1 MNSHC
6 ESKHRRTRVLRAAML
21 VIALAIGCALPTAAP
36 AQSTD
41 IEDWR
46 GFAAGSW
53 VALRTTSETLD
64 EQGQVVSQSTSTIEY
79 RVERASAEEIV
90 LDVAEGVV
98 EYGGKQFPT
107 PAAKLV
113 LRPFGQA
120 DDEKVTEVDDPDDED
135 ADDEDAD
142 ATKPAAESKPTAE
155 SKRPRRRTVKAIL
168 ASDTGKREV
177 TAEFRGASADSPVRR
192 VVKTFDT
199 TGEPIAT
206 STTDVWVENVRFP
219 LRGRRSITYYRT
231 HYRNHKL
238 SSTSVVAKSN
248 DVPGQLVSA
257 ITVERDASG
266 RVVRR
271 NEQVV
276 VAYEVAKEST
286 IGMAFEQYR
295 SRRDLRREERR
306 SRR

>member
-6 ESKHRRTRVLRAAML
+6 ESKHRRARLFRAAML
-21 VIALAIGCALPTAAP
+21 VFALALGCASPPAAQ

-79 RVERASAEEIV
+79 RVERASADEIV

-120 DDEKVTEVDDPDDED
+120 DDEKVTEVDDPDDEV
-135 ADDEDAD
+135 ADT
-142 ATKPAAESKPTAE
+142 TKPAAESKPAAE
-155 SKRPRRRTVKAIL
+155 AKPPRRRTVKAIL

-192 VVKTFDT
+192 VVKTFDAA
-199 TGEPIAT
+199 GEPIAT

-219 LRGRRSITYYRT
+219 LRGRRSVTYYRT

-286 IGMAFEQYR
+286 LGMAFEQYR